1 MWFWFSVISFVGVLV
16 FSISMLIL
24 IVNSYN
30 ELPGIRYDNKV
41 TYVGIVLGLILA
53 IGPSLVIFPYNILN
67 EIDRTELVKDHVFEE
82 YGLKEEE
89 IITDVQSLGNN
100 ERIYNIKTEHGQI
113 EVYVKDQKIIGSE
126 STLDS
131 NQ

>member
-67 EIDRTELVKDHVFEE
+67 EIDCTELVKDH
-82 YGLKEEE
+82 
-89 IITDVQSLGNN
+89 
-100 ERIYNIKTEHGQI
+100 
-113 EVYVKDQKIIGSE
+113 
-126 STLDS
+126 
-131 NQ
+131 